1 LAAKKFQ
8 SRARL
13 TKTLAGL
20 KRRGKKIVFANGCFD
35 LLHVGHLRY
44 LEGAKQHG
52 DVLVVGLNSD
62 ASVRRLKGAGRPL
75 TPLRERA
82 EIISGL
88 ACVDYVTE
96 FGEPS
101 AEKTLRMLKPNIQA
115 KGTDYTAESVPEAA
129 VMKELG
135 GRVVIS
141 GDAKKHSSTALMRKA
156 RGGRKA

>member
-1 LAAKKFQ
+1 MKPKKFI
-8 SRARL
+8 SRAKL
-13 TKTLAGL
+13 AKLLAGL

-44 LEGAKQHG
+44 LEGAKKHG

-62 ASVRRLKGAGRPL
+62 ASVRKLKGAGRPL

-82 EIISGL
+82 EIIAGL
-88 ACVDYVTE
+88 GCVDYVIE

-101 AEKTLRMLKPNIQA
+101 AEKTLRLLKPHIQA
-115 KGTDYTAESVPEAA
+115 KGTDYTAESVPEAK

-141 GDAKKHSSTALMRKA
+141 GDAKNHSSTALLRKA
-156 RGGRKA
+156 KGAKRT